1 METAL
6 GEQTAETFRSI
17 EYLNI
22 IGNLGPLLGLLGTV
36 MGMVQAFDQ
45 MNQSKGN
52 ASPGQLAG
60 GISTALTHTFLGLAL
75 AVPCLAAFGVLRTI
89 IDRLTVRGALVCEEL
104 LLMVK
109 PQDKPV
115 PAAPGRGPGAP
126 VPGVPGMPRRVPA
139 VPAPAPAPM

>member
-1 METAL
+1 
-6 GEQTAETFRSI
+6 
-17 EYLNI
+17 
-22 IGNLGPLLGLLGTV
+22 
-36 MGMVQAFDQ
+36 

-75 AVPCLAAFGVLRTI
+75 AVPCLASFGVLRTI

-109 PQDKPV
+109 PQDKAVAPV
-115 PAAPGRGPGAP
+115 APGRAPGAPP
-126 VPGVPGMPRRVPA
+126 VPGVPGVRRAPA